1 MAVAIPPAKAGPTEA
16 VVLVVADQG
25 VVVQLMGV
33 LAVDAP
39 EAPALA
45 VVAVPSVGDDRIR
58 IVALTAMV
66 RPAGRVVFPVTIALS
81 VVQSRAVGV
90 DLIAS
95 IASLQRV
102 GAAVSRDK
110 AGLKGKAVS
119 KAKAGLKS
127 KAVSRGKAVSKPKG
141 GMSPKAVLMVK
152 TALNAGI
159 APRSGESASVVIA
172 SNGRDPGSVGAPIAV
187 VHPVRNAPVQAVMTS
202 GVVRAVV
209 AGIGMRPVRPLN
221 RINARERSYPIPLM
235 LRPMTC
241 SGVGMP
247 PRRPSRPV
255 VRFTASGARLNCAA
269 PPNSSSCCGK
279 PSRQGCWWKR

>member
-81 VVQSRAVGV
+81 VVQSRAAGV

-110 AGLKGKAVS
+110 ADS

-127 KAVSRGKAVSKPKG
+127 KAVSRGKAVSKPRG

-209 AGIGMRPVRPLN
+209 AGIGMKPVRPLN

-235 LRPMTC
+235 PKPMTC
-241 SGVGMP
+241 SGAGMP
-247 PRRPSRPV
+247 PRRPSRPAA
-255 VRFTASGARLNCAA
+255 RFTASGARLNCAA
-269 PPNSSSCCGK
+269 RPNSSSC
-279 PSRQGCWWKR
+279 

>member
-58 IVALTAMV
+58 IVALTAIV

-95 IASLQRV
+95 IASLQRGV
-102 GAAVSRDK
+102 AAV
-110 AGLKGKAVS
+110 LKGKADS

-127 KAVSRGKAVSKPKG
+127 KAVSKPRA

-209 AGIGMRPVRPLN
+209 TGIGMRPVRPLN
-221 RINARERSYPIPLM
+221 RINARERRYPIPLM
-235 LRPMTC
+235 PKPMTC
-241 SGVGMP
+241 FGAAMP
-247 PRRPSRPV
+247 PRRHSRPAAQ
-255 VRFTASGARLNCAA
+255 FTASGARLNYAA
-269 PPNSSSCCGK
+269 RPNFSSC
-279 PSRQGCWWKR
+279 